1 MRLDGVMDT
10 GEKMRLNKYI
20 AAAGI
25 TSRRKADELIKAGK
39 VKVNGAV
46 LDEPGY
52 DVAAGDVVE
61 VNGSVIEPAAE

>member
-25 TSRRKADELIKAGK
+25 TSRRKADELIKAKSEG
-39 VKVNGAV
+39 
-46 LDEPGY
+46 
-52 DVAAGDVVE
+52 
-61 VNGSVIEPAAE
+61 